1 MVRHRGWDIVRLE
14 KLNLLNE
21 DLVRQM
27 VFISAH
33 ARFTRVYI
41 LHLSMAVNATNEVI
55 WMFYDFYS
63 WSLHAMNHI
72 EPIPGL
78 VGCSLTVPKTNSGQ
92 GHKLFYCMG
101 PESPM
106 LGKRCQL
113 IVVSL
118 SLLEIPDSY
127 SMLASLNA
135 TFTLVGPCPLP
146 LFLAVGPCPHFKSMS
161 DHVPTLASDYVVSDL
176 ITITSLTSPITI
188 N

>member
-78 VGCSLTVPKTNSGQ
+78 VGWSLMVSETNSGQ

-135 TFTLVGPCPLP
+135 TCTLVGPCPLP
-146 LFLAVGPCPHFKSMS
+146 LFLAVGPCPHLKSMS
-161 DHVPTLASDYVVSDL
+161 EHVPKLASDYR
-176 ITITSLTSPITI
+176 
-188 N
+188 